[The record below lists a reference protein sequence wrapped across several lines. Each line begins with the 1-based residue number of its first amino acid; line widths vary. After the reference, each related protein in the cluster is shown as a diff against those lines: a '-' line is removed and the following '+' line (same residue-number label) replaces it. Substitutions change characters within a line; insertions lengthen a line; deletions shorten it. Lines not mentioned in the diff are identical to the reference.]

1 MRKQNRERKFHVKV
15 CCLFR
20 YCRRCCHCRGERL
33 ASDEGGGREQ
43 GGNVAVCRS
52 GKGIYRAFRQSAGV
66 YYSLDGHTREIAE
79 KIREKT
85 GADIYEIKTREKFKK
100 TPWFYLTLKKQL
112 KNEEYPELAGEL
124 PDPKAYDVVF
134 VGAPVWWYTMAT
146 PLFSYLKQTDFG
158 GRIVVPFSTQGS
170 NYGSF
175 FADFVKEAKNAEVD
189 TAAAFNNLPEGY
201 EREVDNKI
209 VSWLNGL
216 SRQ

>member
-1 MRKQNRERKFHVKV
+1 MIMRKQNRERKFHVKV

-52 GKGIYRAFRQSAGV
+52 G
-66 YYSLDGHTREIAE
+66 EIAE

-112 KNEEYPELAGEL
+112 KNGEYPELAGEL

-158 GRIVVPFSTQGS
+158 RRIVVPFSTQGS

>member
-1 MRKQNRERKFHVKV
+1 MLKFVVYFVIAAVVVIAAASVWHLTRVAAGNKEEMS
-15 CCLFR
+15 R
-20 YCRRCCHCRGERL
+20 YAGPEKEFTGHF
-33 ASDEGGGREQ
+33 
-43 GGNVAVCRS
+43 
-52 GKGIYRAFRQSAGV
+52 GKALVV

-112 KNEEYPELAGEL
+112 KNGEYPELDGEL

>member
-1 MRKQNRERKFHVKV
+1 M
-15 CCLFR
+15 
-20 YCRRCCHCRGERL
+20 
-33 ASDEGGGREQ
+33 
-43 GGNVAVCRS
+43 
-52 GKGIYRAFRQSAGV
+52 
-66 YYSLDGHTREIAE
+66 
-79 KIREKT
+79 
-85 GADIYEIKTREKFKK
+85 
-100 TPWFYLTLKKQL
+100 
-112 KNEEYPELAGEL
+112 
-124 PDPKAYDVVF
+124 
-134 VGAPVWWYTMAT
+134 
-146 PLFSYLKQTDFG
+146 KQTDFG

>member
-1 MRKQNRERKFHVKV
+1 MLKFVVYFVIAAVVVIAAASVWHLMRVAAGNKEEM
-15 CCLFR
+15 LR
-20 YCRRCCHCRGERL
+20 YAGPEKEFTGHF
-33 ASDEGGGREQ
+33 
-43 GGNVAVCRS
+43 
-52 GKGIYRAFRQSAGV
+52 GKALVV

-85 GADIYEIKTREKFKK
+85 GADIYEIKTREKFKN

-112 KNEEYPELAGEL
+112 KNGEYPELAGEL

-170 NYGSF
+170 NSGSF

>member
-1 MRKQNRERKFHVKV
+1 MLKFVVYFVIAAVVVIAAASVWHLTRVAAKNKEEMS
-15 CCLFR
+15 R
-20 YCRRCCHCRGERL
+20 YAGPEKEFTGHF
-33 ASDEGGGREQ
+33 
-43 GGNVAVCRS
+43 
-52 GKGIYRAFRQSAGV
+52 GKALVV

-100 TPWFYLTLKKQL
+100 TPWFYLTLNKRL
-112 KNEEYPELAGEL
+112 KNGEYPELAGEL

-175 FADFVKEAKNAEVD
+175 FADFVREAKNAEVD
-189 TAAAFNNLPEGY
+189 TAAVFNNLPEGY
-201 EREVDNKI
+201 EREVNNKI
-209 VSWLNGL
+209 IAWLNGL

>member
-1 MRKQNRERKFHVKV
+1 MLKFVVYFVIAAVVVIAAASVWHLMRVAAGNKEEM
-15 CCLFR
+15 LR
-20 YCRRCCHCRGERL
+20 YAGPEKEFTGHF
-33 ASDEGGGREQ
+33 
-43 GGNVAVCRS
+43 
-52 GKGIYRAFRQSAGV
+52 GKALVV

-112 KNEEYPELAGEL
+112 KNGEYPELAGEL

-158 GRIVVPFSTQGS
+158 GNR
-170 NYGSF
+170 GSF
-175 FADFVKEAKNAEVD
+175 FHSGQQ
-189 TAAAFNNLPEGY
+189 L
-201 EREVDNKI
+201 
-209 VSWLNGL
+209 
-216 SRQ
+216 RQLFCRFC

>member
-1 MRKQNRERKFHVKV
+1 MLKFVVYFVIAAVVVIAAASVWHLMRVAAGNKEEMS
-15 CCLFR
+15 R
-20 YCRRCCHCRGERL
+20 YAGPEKEFTGHF
-33 ASDEGGGREQ
+33 
-43 GGNVAVCRS
+43 
-52 GKGIYRAFRQSAGV
+52 GKALVV

-85 GADIYEIKTREKFKK
+85 GADIYEIKTREEFKK
-100 TPWFYLTLKKQL
+100 TPWFYLTLKKQQ
-112 KNEEYPELAGEL
+112 KNGEYPELAGEL
-124 PDPKAYDVVF
+124 PDPKAYDIVF

-175 FADFVKEAKNAEVD
+175 FADFIREAKNAEVD

>member
-1 MRKQNRERKFHVKV
+1 M
-15 CCLFR
+15 LR
-20 YCRRCCHCRGERL
+20 YAGPEKEFTGHF
-33 ASDEGGGREQ
+33 
-43 GGNVAVCRS
+43 
-52 GKGIYRAFRQSAGV
+52 GKALVV

-112 KNEEYPELAGEL
+112 KNGEYPELAGEL

>member
-1 MRKQNRERKFHVKV
+1 MLKFVVYFVIAAVVVIAAASVWHLTRVAAGNKEEMS
-15 CCLFR
+15 R
-20 YCRRCCHCRGERL
+20 YAGPEKEFTGHF
-33 ASDEGGGREQ
+33 
-43 GGNVAVCRS
+43 
-52 GKGIYRAFRQSAGV
+52 GKALVV

-112 KNEEYPELAGEL
+112 KNGEDPELAGEL

>member
-1 MRKQNRERKFHVKV
+1 M
-15 CCLFR
+15 LFISLLPPLLLIAAASVWHLTRVAAGNKEEMSR
-20 YCRRCCHCRGERL
+20 YAGPEKEFTGHF
-33 ASDEGGGREQ
+33 
-43 GGNVAVCRS
+43 
-52 GKGIYRAFRQSAGV
+52 GKALVV

-112 KNEEYPELAGEL
+112 KNGEYPELAGEL
-124 PDPKAYDVVF
+124 PDPKAYDIVF

-158 GRIVVPFSTQGS
+158 GESWFLFSTQGS

-175 FADFVKEAKNAEVD
+175 FADFVKEGKKCGSG

-216 SRQ
+216 SRPVTDI